1 MHEMSIVQGLLDI
14 IRQEMGR
21 HGVTRLHEVKIV
33 HGRLTNVVPEALD
46 LAWEVLTKDTELE
59 GASLATEEI
68 PLRLRCGGCRAEFT
82 PEHLSA
88 VLAPCPL
95 CAEQLGHEVV
105 AGRELYI
112 AHIEAE

>member
-21 HGVTRLHEVKIV
+21 HGVTRLHEVKVV

-46 LAWEVLTKDTELE
+46 LAWEVLSKDTEFE
-59 GASLATEEI
+59 GARLVTEEI
-68 PLRLRCGGCRAEFT
+68 PLRLRCGACRAEFS

-88 VLAPCPL
+88 VLAPCPS
-95 CAEQLGHEVV
+95 CGEELGHEVV
-105 AGRELYI
+105 AGREMYI
-112 AHIEAE
+112 AQIEAE

>member
-21 HGVTRLHEVKIV
+21 HGVSRLHEVRIV
-33 HGRLTNVVPEALD
+33 HGRLANVVPEALD
-46 LAWEVLTKDTELE
+46 LAWEVLTMDTELA
-59 GASLATEEI
+59 GARLTTEEV
-68 PLRLRCGGCRAEFT
+68 PLRLRCGGCRAEFS

-88 VLAPCPL
+88 VLAPCSL
-95 CAEQLGHEVV
+95 CGEQIGHEVV